1 MKKSMAV
8 FLVFVFMFLSVPFA
22 HAKDSNDRMA
32 GNFKLF
38 SLSNKEYSLSS
49 YKGKQPVILFFWT
62 TWCPFCQAEIKK
74 VSARAQELVGAGVEV
89 LTINVGEPKDRVMRF
104 MMSHKINLTA
114 LIDENS
120 SVSNAYGILG
130 VPTFYLVNKQSKIIF
145 EGNNFPENY
154 KELISGK

>member
-1 MKKSMAV
+1 
-8 FLVFVFMFLSVPFA
+8 
-22 HAKDSNDRMA
+22 
-32 GNFKLF
+32 
-38 SLSNKEYSLSS
+38 
-49 YKGKQPVILFFWT
+49 
-62 TWCPFCQAEIKK
+62 
-74 VSARAQELVGAGVEV
+74 
-89 LTINVGEPKDRVMRF
+89 MRF
-104 MMSHKINLTA
+104 MMGHKINLTA